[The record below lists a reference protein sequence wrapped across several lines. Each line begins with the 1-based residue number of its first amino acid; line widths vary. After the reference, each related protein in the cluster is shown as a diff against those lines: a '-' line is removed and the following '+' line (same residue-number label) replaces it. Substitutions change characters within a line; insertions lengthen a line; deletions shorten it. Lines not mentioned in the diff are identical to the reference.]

1 MEQEERHIGDL
12 PGAVISEVDRKMDEV
27 YGDHVH
33 QNPGTHLDGGIS
45 DDKKWQEYW
54 SRLVVYPTQT
64 YDSPSG
70 SVGRRFTSLLADE
83 FDGILSRKCN
93 SERPLVFSMVIL
105 QRTRNV
111 RKSKDIKS
119 RISKRLDAWEQGKFD
134 MLVQETERDMKS
146 LLSDKQRG
154 TTFEQRAK
162 IFHQKMLRGDVRGAV
177 RYLTEREKGGVFMP
191 DEIDEKTGDTVEE
204 VLQSKHPDARNVDPS
219 FLPEY
224 EEIPDFVDLDITE
237 EVVEKVARK
246 LSGSGG
252 LCGSDAQAASQLLLK
267 FGKASHKLRTV
278 MAKLALWLA
287 NDTPPWAAYRALMA
301 GRLLALDKCPGIRPI
316 VSGEIWRRTL
326 AKIIL
331 EVAGGAAKDACGTDQ
346 LCAGL
351 EAGIEGGIH
360 AMKLMWDIHHMEEEW
375 GFLLIDARNAF
386 NELNRTA
393 MLWTVRHEWP
403 AGARFAFNC
412 YKHWPTLVIRGSNG
426 TGVFLFSK
434 EGSTQGDPLSMI
446 VYGIGTLPLVR
457 QLKQEF
463 PAVEQT
469 WYADDGGAGGR
480 FDSIRKQFT
489 RLQEIGPNFG
499 YFPEPTKSMLIIPN
513 HSLEVAKVEF
523 ADLGFKVTTG
533 HRYLG
538 GFIGEKEALQEWIE
552 ELTKNWS
559 QAVADLASVAK
570 AYPQT
575 TYAGLQKS
583 LQQEWQF
590 VQRVVENIGDNFTN
604 VAEAISQLFLPALFN
619 DELEDGDPR
628 HLLAGLPVKHAGL
641 AIPNPTQSAEKNF
654 EASTLITSHLTAAL
668 RGVEVFRSAAHA
680 SVVSRVKAELKER
693 NKVFNDSKLNQIAS
707 QLPCDDR
714 RTILRGK
721 DTGQWLSV
729 LPSTV
734 NGTELSAQEFRDSL
748 CLRYARTP
756 GDLPKS
762 CDGCGQKFSIR
773 HALECKKGGLVICRH
788 NEVRDELSDLA
799 VKAFIPSAVRD
810 EPRIHIGRPA
820 EESKEQTETNPAVT
834 RNFLKNR
841 GEDRGDLLIRG
852 LWARGTDC
860 ILDIRVTDT
869 DAKSNRSKDP
879 GKVLAAHEREKKK
892 KYLQPCLE
900 QRRHFTP
907 FVTSTDGLIGKEGK
921 TVLKRLS
928 ALIAEKWDKPY
939 SEVCGYVNA
948 KMSIAIVRATHLCL
962 RGSRVPTSQ
971 MSNRRPEWEDQAGLS
986 LFRH

>member
-54 SRLVVYPTQT
+54 SHLVVYPTQT

-301 GRLLALDKCPGIRPI
+301 GHLLALDKCPGIRPI
-316 VSGEIWRRTL
+316 VSREIWRRTL

-375 GFLLIDARNAF
+375 GFLLIDACNAF
-386 NELNRTA
+386 NELNRMA
-393 MLWTVRHEWP
+393 MLWTV
-403 AGARFAFNC
+403 
-412 YKHWPTLVIRGSNG
+412 
-426 TGVFLFSK
+426 
-434 EGSTQGDPLSMI
+434 
-446 VYGIGTLPLVR
+446 
-457 QLKQEF
+457 
-463 PAVEQT
+463 
-469 WYADDGGAGGR
+469 
-480 FDSIRKQFT
+480 
-489 RLQEIGPNFG
+489 
-499 YFPEPTKSMLIIPN
+499 
-513 HSLEVAKVEF
+513 
-523 ADLGFKVTTG
+523 
-533 HRYLG
+533 
-538 GFIGEKEALQEWIE
+538 
-552 ELTKNWS
+552 
-559 QAVADLASVAK
+559 
-570 AYPQT
+570 
-575 TYAGLQKS
+575 
-583 LQQEWQF
+583 
-590 VQRVVENIGDNFTN
+590 
-604 VAEAISQLFLPALFN
+604 
-619 DELEDGDPR
+619 
-628 HLLAGLPVKHAGL
+628 
-641 AIPNPTQSAEKNF
+641 
-654 EASTLITSHLTAAL
+654 
-668 RGVEVFRSAAHA
+668 
-680 SVVSRVKAELKER
+680 
-693 NKVFNDSKLNQIAS
+693 
-707 QLPCDDR
+707 
-714 RTILRGK
+714 
-721 DTGQWLSV
+721 
-729 LPSTV
+729 
-734 NGTELSAQEFRDSL
+734 
-748 CLRYARTP
+748 
-756 GDLPKS
+756 
-762 CDGCGQKFSIR
+762 
-773 HALECKKGGLVICRH
+773 
-788 NEVRDELSDLA
+788 
-799 VKAFIPSAVRD
+799 
-810 EPRIHIGRPA
+810 
-820 EESKEQTETNPAVT
+820 
-834 RNFLKNR
+834 
-841 GEDRGDLLIRG
+841 
-852 LWARGTDC
+852 
-860 ILDIRVTDT
+860 
-869 DAKSNRSKDP
+869 
-879 GKVLAAHEREKKK
+879 
-892 KYLQPCLE
+892 
-900 QRRHFTP
+900 
-907 FVTSTDGLIGKEGK
+907 
-921 TVLKRLS
+921 
-928 ALIAEKWDKPY
+928 
-939 SEVCGYVNA
+939 
-948 KMSIAIVRATHLCL
+948 
-962 RGSRVPTSQ
+962 
-971 MSNRRPEWEDQAGLS
+971 
-986 LFRH
+986 